1 MGGDYINM
9 KHDSFEDQKQPEG
22 FEFQIETVSAI
33 KGGGVAVTGKVTE
46 GVLHR
51 GDSAVCVPGAGSSFL
66 CAIQDIAQPDPEQKR
81 RILRPDDVCAEGP
94 GEGRCVLLMP
104 GRDKSDFRAGDRLV
118 PVGSVPLEE
127 PMVMFPKPCRRFL
140 FQIKEL
146 FVVQG
151 VGTAAAG
158 TVMDGSA
165 GIGDIVSFGHVPGE
179 TVFSCRIKGIDGKGS
194 KDGKTGSVER
204 ATADGLCSYGCTL
217 ILDEMESRRFRVG
230 EYLFI
235 L

>member
-1 MGGDYINM
+1 M
-9 KHDSFEDQKQPEG
+9 KQDSFEERKQPEG
-22 FEFQIETVSAI
+22 FEFQIEMVSAI
-33 KGGGVAVTGKVTE
+33 KGGAVAVTGKVTE

-51 GDSAVCVPGAGSSFL
+51 GDRAVCVPGAGSSFL
-66 CAIQDIAQPDPEQKR
+66 CAILDIGQPDPEQKR
-81 RILRPDDVCAEGP
+81 RFLRPDDVCAEGP
-94 GEGRCVLLMP
+94 GGGRCALLIP

-118 PVGSVPLEE
+118 SVGSVPLEE

-140 FQIKEL
+140 FRIKEL

-158 TVMDGSA
+158 TVMNGSA